1 MIKTIFIFF
10 IFFLTQSVNASTT
23 INTLKDVEVEQEVIY
38 YTNSSIDIKIT
49 IPKDYSNKV
58 ITINTNIFETI
69 HHFGL
74 LNKNNKEIKVNLIIV
89 NNSNYLYS
97 YKKDSL
103 IIYPS
108 FTRKQYLYRSNNSAI
123 KKLFNNEKVLL
134 DDKSITKKLKKLGYK
149 NINDLDKYYL
159 NYYNKKYKTKYKSI
173 NQFNNKIKKELFKKT
188 QSKILET
195 NNNIVELSYDYY
207 YSKILK
213 VRINNTIYTI
223 EDCINYYIN
232 DSEFIYY
239 FNNIKNN
246 IVSFDVLL
254 DKDYNDNFENYLSG
268 SIKFTLE
275 KN

>member
-10 IFFLTQSVNASTT
+10 IFFLTQSVNASISITT
-23 INTLKDVEVEQEVIY
+23 FNNVEVEQEVIY

-108 FTRKQYLYRSNNSAI
+108 FSRKQYLYRSNNSAI

-195 NNNIVELSYDYY
+195 NSNIIELSYDYY

-239 FNNIKNN
+239 FNNIRNN

>member
-49 IPKDYSNKV
+49 IPKDYSNKL

-195 NNNIVELSYDYY
+195 NSNIIELSYDYY

-239 FNNIKNN
+239 FNNIRNS

>member
-239 FNNIKNN
+239 FNNIRNN

>member
-195 NNNIVELSYDYY
+195 NSNIIELSYDYY

-213 VRINNTIYTI
+213 VI
-223 EDCINYYIN
+223 DLQ
-232 DSEFIYY
+232 
-239 FNNIKNN
+239 K
-246 IVSFDVLL
+246 
-254 DKDYNDNFENYLSG
+254 
-268 SIKFTLE
+268 
-275 KN
+275 